1 MEIVIQGTY
10 YDLIVGDS
18 IWGEWKDKRVF
29 QILNK
34 EFNVVEAEGPNELR
48 LNCRTFIDSSS
59 RRRRADLRSR
69 VRHAEAAVLVPCVQ
83 QGR

>member
-34 EFNVVEAEGPNELR
+34 EFNVVEAEGPNELQAR
-48 LNCRTFIDSSS
+48 LFFDYYEDQKKNFVETGS
-59 RRRRADLRSR
+59 
-69 VRHAEAAVLVPCVQ
+69 VP
-83 QGR
+83 GFETPELPDFH